1 MVPHGGGESW
11 LGRGR
16 SWPARPGQVA
26 MTAVFDAALVIDY
39 LRGVR
44 KALEAF
50 GQFPDRAIT
59 VGTWVE
65 IMSEAPTRLEP
76 QTREF
81 LRGFE
86 RLAIN
91 EAIADRALALMQ
103 QHDRLS
109 LQQSLAWATAQINN
123 SVYVTVDF
131 PRLKAPDPTVYVPY
145 RRGDRKASANSS
157 AGG

>member
-1 MVPHGGGESW
+1 
-11 LGRGR
+11 
-16 SWPARPGQVA
+16 
-26 MTAVFDAALVIDY
+26 MTAVFGTALVIDY
-39 LRGVR
+39 LRGVKR
-44 KALEAF
+44 AQEAF

-65 IMSEAPTRLEP
+65 VMTGAPPRLEP

-91 EAIADRALALMQ
+91 EAIADRALALLQ
-103 QHDRLS
+103 QHAHLDIQHAMS
-109 LQQSLAWATAQINN
+109 WATAQINN

-131 PRLKAPDPTVYVPY
+131 PKLSAPDPTVYVPY
-145 RRGDRKASANSS
+145 RRDRKVPKLELDSGPRSRV
-157 AGG
+157 

>member
-1 MVPHGGGESW
+1 M
-11 LGRGR
+11 
-16 SWPARPGQVA
+16 
-26 MTAVFDAALVIDY
+26 MAVFDTALVVDY
-39 LRGVR
+39 LRGVKR
-44 KALEAF
+44 ALEAF

-65 IMSEAPTRLEP
+65 IMIEAPSRLEP

-103 QHDRLS
+103 HHDRLS
-109 LQQSLAWATAQINN
+109 IQQALAWATAQINN

-131 PRLKAPDPTVYVPY
+131 PRLTVPDPTVYVPY
-145 RRGDRKASANSS
+145 RQGDRKSAVNSS
-157 AGG
+157 AGVVR

>member
-1 MVPHGGGESW
+1 
-11 LGRGR
+11 
-16 SWPARPGQVA
+16 
-26 MTAVFDAALVIDY
+26 MTAVFDTALVIDY
-39 LRGVR
+39 LRGIKR
-44 KALEAF
+44 ALEAF

-109 LQQSLAWATAQINN
+109 IQQAFAWATAQINN

-131 PRLKAPDPTVYVPY
+131 PRLTTPDPTVYVPY
-145 RRGDRKASANSS
+145 RRSDHKGAVNSS
-157 AGG
+157 AGAAK

>member
-1 MVPHGGGESW
+1 
-11 LGRGR
+11 
-16 SWPARPGQVA
+16 
-26 MTAVFDAALVIDY
+26 MTAVFDTALVIDY
-39 LRGVR
+39 LRGVKR
-44 KALEAF
+44 ALEAF

-59 VGTWVE
+59 VGAWVE
-65 IMSEAPTRLEP
+65 VMSQAPTRLEP

-109 LQQSLAWATAQINN
+109 IQQALAWATAQINS

-131 PRLKAPDPTVYVPY
+131 PRLTAPDPTVYIPY
-145 RRGDRKASANSS
+145 RRGDRKAVVNSS
-157 AGG
+157 AGAAK

>member
-1 MVPHGGGESW
+1 
-11 LGRGR
+11 
-16 SWPARPGQVA
+16 
-26 MTAVFDAALVIDY
+26 MTAVFDTALVIDY
-39 LRGVR
+39 LRGVKR
-44 KALEAF
+44 ALEAF

-65 IMSEAPTRLEP
+65 IMSEAPSRLEP

-109 LQQSLAWATAQINN
+109 IQQALAWATAQINN

-131 PRLKAPDPTVYVPY
+131 PHLKAPDSTVYVPY
-145 RRGDRKASANSS
+145 RRGDRKPAVNSS
-157 AGG
+157 AGASK

>member
-1 MVPHGGGESW
+1 M
-11 LGRGR
+11 
-16 SWPARPGQVA
+16 
-26 MTAVFDAALVIDY
+26 MAVFDTALVIDY
-39 LRGVR
+39 LRGVKR
-44 KALEAF
+44 ALEAF

-65 IMSEAPTRLEP
+65 VMSEAPSRLEP

-103 QHDRLS
+103 QHDGLNIPQALAGHGADQQFRL
-109 LQQSLAWATAQINN
+109 
-123 SVYVTVDF
+123 
-131 PRLKAPDPTVYVPY
+131 RY
-145 RRGDRKASANSS
+145 RRLPPPARARSNGLRPLRP
-157 AGG
+157 

>member
-1 MVPHGGGESW
+1 
-11 LGRGR
+11 
-16 SWPARPGQVA
+16 
-26 MTAVFDAALVIDY
+26 MTAVFDAALVVDY
-39 LRGVR
+39 LRGNKR
-44 KALEAF
+44 ALEAF

-59 VGTWVE
+59 VGTWAEV
-65 IMSEAPTRLEP
+65 MSEAPSRLEP

-103 QHDRLS
+103 QHGRLS
-109 LQQSLAWATAQINN
+109 LQQAFAWATAQINN

-131 PRLKAPDPTVYVPY
+131 PRLTAPDPTVYVPY
-145 RRGDRKASANSS
+145 RRDRKTAQ
-157 AGG
+157 

>member
-1 MVPHGGGESW
+1 
-11 LGRGR
+11 
-16 SWPARPGQVA
+16 
-26 MTAVFDAALVIDY
+26 MTAVFDTALVIDY

-44 KALEAF
+44 RALEAF

-65 IMSEAPTRLEP
+65 VMSEAPARLEP

-91 EAIADRALALMQ
+91 EAIADRALSLIQ
-103 QHDRLS
+103 QQDRLS
-109 LQQSLAWATAQINN
+109 IQQALAWATAQIN
-123 SVYVTVDF
+123 SSIYVTIDF
-131 PRLKAPDPTVYVPY
+131 PRLTSPDPTVYVPY
-145 RRGDRKASANSS
+145 RRDRKATSNSS
-157 AGG
+157 AGAGR

>member
-1 MVPHGGGESW
+1 
-11 LGRGR
+11 
-16 SWPARPGQVA
+16 
-26 MTAVFDAALVIDY
+26 MTAVFDTALVIDY
-39 LRGVR
+39 LRGVKR
-44 KALEAF
+44 ALEAF

-65 IMSEAPTRLEP
+65 VMSEAPSRLEP

-91 EAIADRALALMQ
+91 EAIADRALALVQ

-109 LQQSLAWATAQINN
+109 IQQALAWGTAQINN
-123 SVYVTVDF
+123 SVYVTIDF
-131 PRLKAPDPTVYVPY
+131 PRLTAPDATVYIPY
-145 RRGDRKASANSS
+145 RRSDRKTAGNSS
-157 AGG
+157 GGAGR

>member
-1 MVPHGGGESW
+1 
-11 LGRGR
+11 
-16 SWPARPGQVA
+16 
-26 MTAVFDAALVIDY
+26 MTAVFDTALVIDY

-44 KALEAF
+44 RALDAF
-50 GQFPDRAIT
+50 SQFPDRSIT

-65 IMSEAPTRLEP
+65 VMTEAPPRLEP

-103 QHDRLS
+103 QHGRLS
-109 LQQSLAWATAQINN
+109 IQHAIPWATAQINS
-123 SVYVTVDF
+123 SVYVSIDF
-131 PRLKAPDPTVYVPY
+131 PRLPGPDPTVYIPY
-145 RRGDRKASANSS
+145 RRERKAHD
-157 AGG
+157 

>member
-1 MVPHGGGESW
+1 
-11 LGRGR
+11 
-16 SWPARPGQVA
+16 
-26 MTAVFDAALVIDY
+26 MTAVFDTTLVVDY
-39 LRGVR
+39 LRGVKR
-44 KALEAF
+44 ALEAF

-59 VGTWVE
+59 VGSWVE
-65 IMSEAPTRLEP
+65 IMSAAPSRLEP

-103 QHDRLS
+103 QHERLS
-109 LQQSLAWATAQINN
+109 IQQALAWATAQINN

-131 PRLKAPDPTVYVPY
+131 PRLTAPDPTVYVPY
-145 RRGDRKASANSS
+145 RRSDRKSSGNSS
-157 AGG
+157 AGAAK